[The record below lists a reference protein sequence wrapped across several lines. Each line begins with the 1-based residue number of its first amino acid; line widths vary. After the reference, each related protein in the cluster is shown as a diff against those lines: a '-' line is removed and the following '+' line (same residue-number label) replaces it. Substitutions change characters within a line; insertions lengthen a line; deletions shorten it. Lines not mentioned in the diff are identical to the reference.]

1 MNPQHC
7 RVPHPSRSVE
17 WETSTVLP
25 GHPEQPRAKRGGVEG
40 PAAAFR
46 TLILLL
52 IISGIA
58 VVSNAQP
65 TRAEAEKD
73 PVFKAMLA
81 ELDRSMASLQ
91 LPGFQKPFFI
101 QYRLAEVSDFETR
114 ATFGASQ
121 GTQRSHSR
129 IARVTVRVGDY
140 KTDSSS
146 PRGDG
151 FFELAVL
158 DDDPIALRSTL
169 WNATDQA
176 YKAAL
181 AAYAQKQAEL
191 KQVQTP
197 PQADDFSQEKPLISL
212 AAPLKLSLDEA
223 FWTSRVAHDSGLYR
237 TDPSVSATR
246 HDTQYSNAAFHA
258 RVTTTW
264 LVSSEGTIVRKS
276 SSLYQESIGV
286 GTQASDGMHL
296 DRSYATTGVTLA
308 DLDSS
313 EVFTQHAIRLIA
325 SLTDLRNAPL
335 VDEEYHG
342 PVLLSSDAG
351 ADTLRSLLSPGIAAA
366 RPRLGTG
373 ARTNG
378 PFASS
383 LHGHI
388 LPDSFDVLDDPFLKT
403 FEGRNLVGAYDVD
416 DEGVTGQ
423 AVKVVTKGRLDNY
436 LIGRSPVRDFP
447 ESNGHGRAGAAG
459 PARPFIGVLK
469 VTDRTGLSEDELTA
483 RLVALAKD
491 RGLSSAYFVSTLGAE
506 ATPRLLYRIDLDGKR
521 QLVRGAVLDDLDQRA
536 LRSSLTAA
544 GKELWIAN
552 YSGEVPATVL
562 APALLFSDITVRR
575 ANEKNDKLPFY
586 PPPD

>member
-1 MNPQHC
+1 MRPQSH
-7 RVPHPSRSVE
+7 R
-17 WETSTVLP
+17 
-25 GHPEQPRAKRGGVEG
+25 HPERPRRNPCHPERPLPCSCHPERPQGVEG
-40 PAAAFR
+40 SAVVFR
-46 TLILLL
+46 ALILLL
-52 IISGIA
+52 LISGITA
-58 VVSNAQP
+58 TSFAQP
-65 TRAEAEKD
+65 TRTDAEKD
-73 PVFKAMLA
+73 PVLKAMLT

-91 LPGFQKPFFI
+91 LLGFQKPFFI
-101 QYRLAEVSDFETR
+101 QYRIAEVSDFETR
-114 ATFGASQ
+114 AAFGASQ

-129 IARVTVRVGDY
+129 IARITVRVGDY
-140 KTDSSS
+140 KTDSST

-169 WNATDQA
+169 WNGTDQA
-176 YKAAL
+176 YKSAL
-181 AAYAQKQAEL
+181 AAYAQKQADL

-197 PQADDFSQEKPLISL
+197 PQADDFSQEKPLIAL
-212 AAPLKLSLDEA
+212 ATPLQLSLDEA
-223 FWTSRVAHDSGLYR
+223 SWISRVAHDSGLYR
-237 TDPSVSATR
+237 TDPSVSSTQR
-246 HDTQYSNAAFHA
+246 DVQYSNAAFRA

-264 LVSSEGTIVRKS
+264 LVSSEGAIVRKS
-276 SSLYQESIGV
+276 SAIYQESFSV
-286 GTQASDGMHL
+286 GTQATDGMHL
-296 DRSYATTGVTLA
+296 DRSYASTGVTLA
-308 DLDSS
+308 DLDSP
-313 EVFTQHAIRLIA
+313 EAFRQQAIKLIS

-351 ADTLRSLLSPGIAAA
+351 ADTLRSLLAAGVA
-366 RPRLGTG
+366 ATRPRLGTG

-388 LPDSFDVLDDPFLKT
+388 LPDSFDVLDDPALKT
-403 FEGRNLVGAYDVD
+403 YEGRDLDGAYDVD
-416 DEGVTGQ
+416 DEGVAAQ
-423 AVKVVTKGRLDNY
+423 PVKIVTEGRLDNY

-469 VTDRTGLSEDELTA
+469 VTDRNGLSENELTA
-483 RLVALAKD
+483 RLIALAKE
-491 RGLSSAYFVSTLGAE
+491 RGLKSAYFVSTLGAE
-506 ATPRLLYRIDLDGKR
+506 ATPRLLYRVDLDGTR

-536 LRSSLTAA
+536 LR
-544 GKELWIAN
+544 
-552 YSGEVPATVL
+552 
-562 APALLFSDITVRR
+562 R

>member
-1 MNPQHC
+1 M
-7 RVPHPSRSVE
+7 
-17 WETSTVLP
+17 
-25 GHPEQPRAKRGGVEG
+25 
-40 PAAAFR
+40 AFCV
-46 TLILLL
+46 LILLIL
-52 IISGIA
+52 ISGITTTA
-58 VVSNAQP
+58 LAQP
-65 TRAEAEKD
+65 TRAKTGTPTDKSAYVRSDAEKD
-73 PVFKAMLA
+73 PVLQAMLT

-101 QYRLAEVSDFETR
+101 QYRIAEVSDFETR
-114 ATFGASQ
+114 AAFGATQGSQ
-121 GTQRSHSR
+121 RGHSR
-129 IARVTVRVGDY
+129 IARITVRVGDY
-140 KTDSSS
+140 KTDSST

-158 DDDPIALRSTL
+158 DDDPLALRSTL
-169 WNATDQA
+169 WNGTDQA

-191 KQVQTP
+191 KQVQTL

-223 FWTSRVAHDSGLYR
+223 SWTSRVAHDSGLFR
-237 TDPSVSATR
+237 TDPSVSATM
-246 HDTQYSNAAFHA
+246 HDVQYSNAAFHA
-258 RVTTTW
+258 RFTTTW
-264 LVSSEGTIVRKS
+264 LVSSEGAIIRKS
-276 SSLYQESIGV
+276 SGICQESIGV

-296 DRSYATTGVTLA
+296 DRSYATTGVTLE
-308 DLDSS
+308 DLDSA
-313 EVFTQHAIRLIA
+313 EAFRQHAIKLIA

-342 PVLLSSDAG
+342 PVLLSSDAA
-351 ADTLRSLLSPGIAAA
+351 ADTLRSLLSAGIAAT

-383 LHGHI
+383 LHGQI
-388 LPDSFDVLDDPFLKT
+388 LPDSFDVLDDPALQT
-403 FEGRNLVGAYDVD
+403 FEGRNLVGAYSVD
-416 DEGVTGQ
+416 DEGVAAQ
-423 AVKVVTKGRLDNY
+423 SVQVVSEGRLDNY
-436 LIGRSPVRDFP
+436 LIGRVPVRDFP
-447 ESNGHGRAGAAG
+447 ASNGHGRAGAAG

-469 VTDRTGLSEDELTA
+469 VTDRNGLSEEALTA
-483 RLVALAKD
+483 RLLALAKD
-491 RGLSSAYFVSTLGAE
+491 RGLGNAYFVFTLGAE

-544 GKELWIAN
+544 GKDLWTAN
-552 YSGEVPATVL
+552 YSGDVPSTVL